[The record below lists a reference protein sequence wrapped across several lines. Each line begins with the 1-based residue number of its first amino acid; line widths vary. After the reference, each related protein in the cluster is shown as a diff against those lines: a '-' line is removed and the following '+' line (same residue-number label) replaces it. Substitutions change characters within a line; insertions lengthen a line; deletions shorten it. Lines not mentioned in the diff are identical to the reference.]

1 MITTGVF
8 TKIRKNE
15 IIVFSDKYNNDK
27 VYQKEIDE
35 KLIQSLK
42 RN

>member
-8 TKIRKNE
+8 TEINKNE

-35 KLIQSLK
+35 KLINALK
-42 RN
+42 R